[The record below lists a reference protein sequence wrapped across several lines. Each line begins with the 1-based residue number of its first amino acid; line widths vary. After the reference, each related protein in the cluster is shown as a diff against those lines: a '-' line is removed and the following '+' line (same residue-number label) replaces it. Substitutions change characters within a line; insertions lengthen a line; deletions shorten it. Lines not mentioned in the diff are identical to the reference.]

1 MTSGLKSF
9 VPPLALAMLVGS
21 MAAGVQRLASPPGGL
36 QLPALVTSHPD
47 FSVRTGGLGYPR
59 ESYDGDNFLV
69 KINRPPQRIVSQ
81 FYSIDEFL
89 YSLVPPQHVV
99 AVSASAYQ
107 PAVSNISAYAEK
119 YHPVI
124 ASDPERVLRLKPD
137 LILVSSS
144 ARSDFTSLTRSTGV
158 PTYRLYTNFSS
169 LEQVAETIGLV
180 GYLTGT
186 EDVARKEEQ
195 QFRATVATVK
205 AARPFRAH
213 QPRILGLGGNY
224 TYGSETLFNDIV
236 STLGG
241 INVGAQG
248 GLKGYDEV
256 NSEMIVKWDP
266 EWIFAGANPGEVE
279 QTKARLLANPAIA
292 HTQAAR
298 EHHIVVLEG
307 PVFFADSP
315 YATSLLEA
323 MADTLYG
330 SPVGRTK
337 QDRAKP
343 DKAKL

>member
-1 MTSGLKSF
+1 MTAGLKSF

-21 MAAGVQRLASPPGGL
+21 MAAGVQRLASPAGGL

-47 FSVRTGGLGYPR
+47 FAVRTSGLEYPR
-59 ESYDGDNFLV
+59 ESYDSDDFLV
-69 KINRPPQRIVSQ
+69 KIKRPPQRIVSQ

-89 YSLVPPQHVV
+89 YSLLPPQRVV

-107 PAVSNISAYAEK
+107 PTVSNITAYAEK

-137 LILVSSS
+137 LILVSST

-158 PTYRLYTNFSS
+158 PTYRMFTSFST

-186 EDVARKEEQ
+186 EDAAQVEER
-195 QFRATVATVK
+195 QFRATVDAVK
-205 AARPFRAH
+205 TACPAGKHKPT
-213 QPRILGLGGNY
+213 ILGLGGTY

-266 EWIFAGANPGEVE
+266 EWIFAGANPGETE

-292 HTQAAR
+292 HTKAAR
-298 EHHIVVLEG
+298 DHHIVVLEG

-315 YATSLLEA
+315 YATSLLKA
-323 MADTLYG
+323 MANALYA
-330 SPVGRTK
+330 SPAEGVTR
-337 QDRAKP
+337 
-343 DKAKL
+343 

>member
-1 MTSGLKSF
+1 MTGGLKSF

-36 QLPALVTSHPD
+36 QLPALVTSRPD
-47 FSVRTGGLGYPR
+47 FAIRTGGLEYPR
-59 ESYDGDNFLV
+59 ESYDSDDFLV
-69 KINRPPQRIVSQ
+69 KIKRPPRRIVSQ

-89 YSLVPPQHVV
+89 YSLLPPQRVV

-107 PAVSNISAYAEK
+107 PTVSNISGYAEK

-169 LEQVAETIGLV
+169 LEQVAETIGLI

-186 EDVARKEEQ
+186 EDAARKEEQ
-195 QFRATVATVK
+195 QFRATVEAVK
-205 AARPFRAH
+205 AARPAGMNT
-213 QPRILGLGGNY
+213 PRILGLGGNY
-224 TYGSETLFNDIV
+224 TYGSKTLFNDIV
-236 STLGG
+236 ATLGG
-241 INVGAQG
+241 INVGAEG
-248 GLKGYDEV
+248 GLEGYDEV

-266 EWIFAGANPGEVE
+266 EWIFAGADSGETE
-279 QTKARLLANPAIA
+279 QTKAHLLANPAIA

-298 EHHIVVLEG
+298 DNHIVILEG

-315 YATSLLEA
+315 YATSLLKA
-323 MADTLYG
+323 MANALYG
-330 SPVGRTK
+330 STATG
-337 QDRAKP
+337 AKP
-343 DKAKL
+343 GSAKL

>member
-1 MTSGLKSF
+1 MTGGLKSF

-21 MAAGVQRLASPPGGL
+21 MAAGVQRLASPAGGL

-47 FSVRTGGLGYPR
+47 FVVRTGGLEYPR
-59 ESYDGDNFLV
+59 ESYDSDDFLV
-69 KINRPPQRIVSQ
+69 KIKNPPRRIVSQ

-89 YSLVPPQHVV
+89 YSLVPPQRVV

-107 PAVSNISAYAEK
+107 PTVSNISAYADK

-124 ASDPERVLRLKPD
+124 ASDPERVLRLQPD
-137 LILVSSS
+137 LILVSST
-144 ARSDFTSLTRSTGV
+144 ARSDFTSLVRSTGV
-158 PTYRLYTNFSS
+158 PTYRMFTSFST

-180 GYLTGT
+180 GYLTGA
-186 EDVARKEEQ
+186 EDAARQEEQ
-195 QFRATVATVK
+195 QFRATIEAIKT
-205 AARPFRAH
+205 ARPVGK
-213 QPRILGLGGNY
+213 PKPTILGLGGNY

-236 STLGG
+236 ATLGG

-256 NSEMIVKWDP
+256 NSEIIVKWDP

-279 QTKARLLANPAIA
+279 QTKARLLADPAIA

-298 EHHIVVLEG
+298 NHHIVVLEG

-315 YATSLLEA
+315 YATSLLKA
-323 MADTLYG
+323 MANALYEKPAEG
-330 SPVGRTK
+330 
-337 QDRAKP
+337 AKR
-343 DKAKL
+343 

>member
-1 MTSGLKSF
+1 MISGLKSF

-36 QLPALVTSHPD
+36 QLPALISSHPD
-47 FSVRTGGLGYPR
+47 FAVRTGGLEYPR
-59 ESYDGDNFLV
+59 ESRDSDDFLV
-69 KINRPPQRIVSQ
+69 KIKRPPQRIVSQ

-89 YSLVPPQHVV
+89 YSLLPPQRVV

-107 PAVSNISAYAEK
+107 PTVSNITAYAEK

-137 LILVSSS
+137 LILVSST

-158 PTYRLYTNFSS
+158 PTYRMFTSFST

-186 EDVARKEEQ
+186 EEAAQAEER
-195 QFRATVATVK
+195 QFRATVDAVK
-205 AARPFRAH
+205 AACPAGKH
-213 QPRILGLGGNY
+213 KPRILGLGGTY

-266 EWIFAGANPGEVE
+266 EWIFAGANPGETE

-298 EHHIVVLEG
+298 DHHIVVLEG

-315 YATSLLEA
+315 YATSLLKA
-323 MADTLYG
+323 MANALYG
-330 SPVGRTK
+330 EPDEG
-337 QDRAKP
+337 AKR
-343 DKAKL
+343 

>member
-1 MTSGLKSF
+1 MTGGLKSF

-47 FSVRTGGLGYPR
+47 FAIRMGGLAYPR
-59 ESYDGDNFLV
+59 ESIDSDGFRV
-69 KINRPPQRIVSQ
+69 KIKRPPQRIVSQ

-89 YSLVPPQHVV
+89 YSLLPPQRVV

-107 PAVSNISAYAEK
+107 PTVSNISAYAQK

-124 ASDPERVLRLKPD
+124 ASDPERVLQLKPD

-158 PTYRLYTNFSS
+158 PTYRMYTSFES
-169 LEQVAETIGLV
+169 LEQVAETIRLM
-180 GYLTGT
+180 GYLTG
-186 EDVARKEEQ
+186 EEEAARKQEQ
-195 QFRATVATVK
+195 QFCATIEEVK
-205 AARPFRAH
+205 AAHPPRAH
-213 QPRILGLGGNY
+213 QPTILGLGGNY
-224 TYGSETLFNDIV
+224 TYGSETLFNDMV

-241 INVGAQG
+241 VNVAAAA

-256 NSEMIVKWDP
+256 SSEFIVKWDP
-266 EWIFAGANPGEVE
+266 EWIFAGSNPGELE

-292 HTQAAR
+292 HTRAAR

-307 PVFFADSP
+307 PIFFADSP
-315 YATSLLEA
+315 FATSLLKA
-323 MADTLYG
+323 MADALYG
-330 SPVGRTK
+330 NSSTPASGGS
-337 QDRAKP
+337 
-343 DKAKL
+343 L